1 LIAQLGIDGA
11 DLAIQALLHNKWVI
25 DGQGARDQKNPG
37 FRRLHYIR
45 YADDF
50 ILGFSGPLEEAEQI
64 QSSIKGFLEDKLK
77 LKVNDEKSN
86 IYHSSDRN
94 IKFLGFF
101 IKYLSPKRTLNA
113 EKLEEGVKETKMIAI
128 NSAQL
133 RIPVEH
139 ILKRLSDKGYAKI
152 RKNGTFRATSNRKLG
167 SFEDKLIVNRYSS
180 VIRGIYNYYQPAN
193 QFSDL

>member
-1 LIAQLGIDGA
+1 LIAQLGIEGA
-11 DLAIQALLHNKWVI
+11 DIAIQALLHNKWVN
-25 DGQGARDQKNPG
+25 DGFGARDQKDQD

-50 ILGFSGPLEEAEQI
+50 MLGFSGTREEAEQI
-64 QSSIKGFLEDKLK
+64 QSSVKEFLEDKLK
-77 LKVNDEKSN
+77 IKVNDEKSS
-86 IYHSSDRN
+86 IHHSSDRN

-101 IKYLSPKRTLNA
+101 IKYLPPKRTLNA

-139 ILKRLSDKGYAKI
+139 ILKRLTDKGYAKI
-152 RKNGTFRATSNRKLG
+152 RKNGTFRATSNRKLC
-167 SFEDKLIVNRYSS
+167 SFEDNTIVNRYSS
-180 VIRGIYNYYQPAN
+180 VIRGIYNYYLPAN